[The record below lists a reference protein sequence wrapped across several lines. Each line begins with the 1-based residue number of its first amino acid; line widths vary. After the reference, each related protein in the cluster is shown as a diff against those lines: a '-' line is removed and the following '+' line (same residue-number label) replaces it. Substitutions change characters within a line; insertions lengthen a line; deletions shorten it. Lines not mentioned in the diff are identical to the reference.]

1 MTAVAGTKFTNPD
14 EVWLSQTFVY
24 GLIFITAE
32 SRGVWLGKVSLAIYV
47 YVLDT
52 LSLGFKV
59 KPRDL
64 TLVYRDLHV

>member
-32 SRGVWLGKVSLAIYV
+32 SVGVWLGKVSLAIYV